1 MSINFLGRQNEYLC
15 ILPNSFAQSTHETN
29 RNQMKNL
36 LRHIISPGIPTSS
49 FSEKLSTS
57 SQSFLQPNAQL
68 IETFSLVMIDQ
79 INVLMIL
86 HLWLSC
92 LTLRHGQESVER
104 GFSVNKAIIIDN
116 ISPGCIVGK
125 GLVRDY
131 MLTNNLKPLN
141 VQITS
146 NLKVPF

>member
-1 MSINFLGRQNEYLC
+1 MSTCAFYQIHLLKAYMKQIEIKWRIC
-15 ILPNSFAQSTHETN
+15 CVILSHLASQLHLFQT
-29 RNQMKNL
+29 
-36 LRHIISPGIPTSS
+36 
-49 FSEKLSTS
+49 KLSTS

-68 IETFSLVMIDQ
+68 IETFTLVMIDQ

-131 MLTNNLKPLN
+131 MLTNTLKPLN

>member
-79 INVLMIL
+79 VNVLMIL

-104 GFSVNKAIIIDN
+104 GFSVNKAIIDN